1 MADILLVEW
10 LKLKRSLVLLLCA
23 AAPLFVA
30 AMSLLMLLDSDRT
43 GPWARFLMGGQGMW
57 AYFML
62 PMTVTAL
69 TVLMAQMEHGP
80 KTWNQILAL
89 PVPRWRIFAAKTVV
103 VLALVGVMSLA
114 LFTLLYAAGW
124 LGEQL
129 KPGRQLTGGLHVAE
143 SARTLL
149 SMFAGSLLMVGLQL
163 WVALRF
169 RSFVPPLALG
179 IGGTFAAVAA
189 TSAELGIYFPWLIPV
204 NALAANPG
212 RSEEALAVGVGGGA
226 LVLLAMLIHMSR
238 YEPT

>member
-1 MADILLVEW
+1 MADILLVECM
-10 LKLKRSLVLLLCA
+10 KLKRSLVLLLCA

-30 AMSLLMLLDSDRT
+30 VMSLLMLLDAERPGS
-43 GPWARFLMGGQGMW
+43 WVRFLMGGQGMW
-57 AYFML
+57 AYYML

-69 TVLMAQMEHGP
+69 TVLVAQLEHGP

-89 PVPRWRIFAAKTVV
+89 PVPRWRIFAAKTAV
-103 VLALVGVMSLA
+103 VLGLIGAMSLG
-114 LFTLLYAAGW
+114 LFALLYAAGW

-129 KPGRQLTGGLHVAE
+129 KPGRQLTGGLYVAQT
-143 SARTLL
+143 ARIFL

-212 RSEEALAVGVGGGA
+212 RSEEALAVGVVGGA
-226 LVLLAMLIHMSR
+226 LVLVAMLVHMSR
-238 YEPT
+238 YEPS